1 MKTKIEL
8 VLSYI
13 VFATALI
20 YGALVF
26 IKFNFQF
33 TPAQMS
39 YPGMVI
45 AFLMSCMLNILKLKE
60 NTNSSK
66 VHFASVFA
74 NILTFSYAAAF
85 AIQDPWIG
93 KVITTVLMGFILMF
107 SITKLFQLTKK
118 PKSEPFVESN

>member
-1 MKTKIEL
+1 MRIKIEL
-8 VLSYI
+8 ALCYI

-45 AFLMSCMLNILKLKE
+45 AFLMSCMLNIVKLKE
-60 NTNSSK
+60 NLNSSRM
-66 VHFASVFA
+66 HFASVFA

-107 SITKLFQLTKK
+107 SVTRLLQLTKK
-118 PKSEPFVESN
+118 

>member
-1 MKTKIEL
+1 MKTKIDL
-8 VLSYI
+8 TLNYI

-26 IKFNFQF
+26 VKFNFQF

-60 NTNSSK
+60 SSNSTRIHS
-66 VHFASVFA
+66 ASVFA
-74 NILTFSYAAAF
+74 NTLTFIYAAAF

-93 KVITTVLMGFILMF
+93 KVITTVLMGFILIF
-107 SITKLFQLTKK
+107 SVTKLLQLKNT
-118 PKSEPFVESN
+118 SSA